1 MAKRAKQLNRQQL
14 WIISLLV
21 VVAFVV
27 FILPNMVSEPWL
39 KEKSVQS
46 ATPVITDNLSPS
58 AIAEKTLY
66 RQQSQSLLASIL
78 VLRDKLLS
86 QSIEQW
92 AKAQFDNALV
102 LIEEGDNHYS
112 YGKYKKSLDSYDR
125 SFKQLQQLEQLASD
139 TLERTLTEIK
149 DAIERAD
156 LVDIIKVREAISLV
170 LAIAPEDS
178 RVQRLEKRALNFSGL
193 AEALSRGDDHF
204 NKQQYQQAKNQYQ
217 AALTLIANHQRAK
230 NSLDKTQTAIDNND
244 FIALMSEGYTAL
256 DKDNFA
262 LALKKFTQAKAIFSH
277 NAVTESAESAL
288 ALKSLKSV
296 EQAIAQLDNRRAQ
309 NYVTQQIKAAA
320 NFEQQEQWQ
329 QAVQLYQQLLD
340 TDASLVEVKARLVRV
355 TIRAELDRQVISV
368 LNDPLQLADQNTFLG
383 AQKILLDAQGIRN
396 PGPKLREQIAQLT
409 AVIDRS
415 RIPVNLSLL
424 SDNKTEVTI
433 YRVAKLGAF
442 QEMSVQLLPGR
453 YIIAGSRKGYRDV
466 RIELVVQGTEKI
478 QPLTVSCTEAI

>member
-1 MAKRAKQLNRQQL
+1 MVKRAKQFSRQQL

-21 VVAFVV
+21 VVTFVV

-39 KEKSVQS
+39 KEES
-46 ATPVITDNLSPS
+46 AQPTAPVTTDTLPPS
-58 AIAEKTLY
+58 EIAEKTLY

-92 AKAQFDNALV
+92 AKAQFDNALI

-112 YGKYKKSLDSYDR
+112 YGKYKQSLDSYDR
-125 SFKQLQQLEQLASD
+125 SLKQLQQLEQLATD

-149 DAIERAD
+149 VAIERAD
-156 LVDIIKVREAISLV
+156 LMDIPKVREAVSLV
-170 LAIAPEDS
+170 QAIAPEDS

-193 AEALSRGDDHF
+193 AEALSRGDSYF

-217 AALTLIANHQRAK
+217 TALTLIADHQRAK
-230 NSLDKTQTAIDNND
+230 NSLDKAQTAIDKND
-244 FIALMSEGYTAL
+244 FIALMSDGYTAL

-262 LALKKFTQAKAIFSH
+262 LALEKFTQAKAIFS
-277 NAVTESAESAL
+277 NTNPENTESAL
-288 ALKSLKSV
+288 ALESLKSV

-320 NFEQQEQWQ
+320 NHEQQEHWQ
-329 QAVQLYQQLLD
+329 QAVKLYQQLLD
-340 TDASLVEVKARLVRV
+340 TDSSLVDVKARLVRV
-355 TIRAELDRQVISV
+355 AIRAELDRQIVSV
-368 LNDPLQLADQNTFLG
+368 LNDPLELADENIFLG
-383 AQKILLDAQGIRN
+383 AQKILLDAKGINN
-396 PGPKLREQIAQLT
+396 PGPKLKEQIDQLT

-415 RIPVNLSLL
+415 RIPLELTLL

-466 RIELVVQGTEKI
+466 RIEVVVQGTEKI
-478 QPLTVSCTEAI
+478 QPLTVSCTESI